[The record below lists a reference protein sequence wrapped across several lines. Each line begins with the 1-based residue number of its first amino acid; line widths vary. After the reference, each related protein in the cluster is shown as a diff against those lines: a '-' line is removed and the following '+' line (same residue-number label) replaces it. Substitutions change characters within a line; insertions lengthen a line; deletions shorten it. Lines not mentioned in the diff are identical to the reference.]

1 MKKIKI
7 FTTIMGLALILLSI
21 VNLIMHIELEYDN
34 EALCIYID
42 YAIPTLLVSGS
53 TFTVGGL
60 IMIISM
66 HSDNNDFDHIV
77 KKY

>member
-1 MKKIKI
+1 
-7 FTTIMGLALILLSI
+7 MGLALILLSI

>member
-1 MKKIKI
+1 MKKIEI
-7 FTTIMGLALILLSI
+7 FTTIIGLALILLSI

-42 YAIPTLLVSGS
+42 YAISTLLVSGS

-66 HSDNNDFDHIV
+66 HSNNNDFDHIV

>member
-1 MKKIKI
+1 MKKIEI
-7 FTTIMGLALILLSI
+7 FSTVMGLALILLSI

-42 YAIPTLLVSGS
+42 YAISTLLVSGS
-53 TFTVGGL
+53 TFIVGGL
-60 IMIISM
+60 IVIISM
-66 HSDNNDFDHIV
+66 HSDNGDFDHIV